1 MQELNRKAQ
10 LRYGLIGG
18 AVLALVLIAIGVI
31 YVLPLGKATYAADMS
46 ETGSIKAG
54 DDVRIA
60 GVPVGKVTALK
71 LQSDRVTMTFTV
83 ERDIFIGDATTLDIK
98 MLTAAGGHFV
108 AVSPAGTNPLGS
120 KPIPTDHVKLPYSL
134 GRAFQDA
141 SKPIAEVDG
150 NTLRKNFA
158 TLEASL
164 AGNPDG
170 LRQIGNAMDSFVD
183 LLDRQNKDVS
193 AALAVADEYL
203 RTVDG
208 AKSLIGELITK
219 LNTLETSMGD
229 KRDEI
234 RESLA
239 LVARLLSRIAA
250 IEPSWHTRLEPLVQ
264 KLADAIPQLQRA
276 AQRLD
281 GVIASVHEV
290 GRKVQQMTSPGGV
303 VLDQSSGLCIP
314 LPGKV
319 C

>member
-1 MQELNRKAQ
+1 MQELNPKSQ
-10 LRYGLIGG
+10 LRLGLIGA
-18 AVLALVLIAIGVI
+18 AVLGLVLIATGVI
-31 YVLPLGKATYAADMS
+31 YILPLGKATYTAEMS

-60 GVPVGKVTALK
+60 GVPVGKVTALS
-71 LQSDRVTMTFTV
+71 LQSDRVAMTFTV
-83 ERDIFIGDATTLDIK
+83 EGDIFMGDATTLDIR
-98 MLTAAGGHFV
+98 MLTAAGGHYV

-120 KPIPTDHVKLPYSL
+120 KPIPSDHVKLPYSL

-150 NTLRKNFA
+150 STLRKNFA

-164 AGNPDG
+164 SGNPDS

-183 LLDRQNKDVS
+183 LLDRQSKDVS

-208 AKSLIGELITK
+208 AKSLLGELITK

-250 IEPSWHTRLEPLVQ
+250 IEPSWQTRLQPLVQ
-264 KLADAIPQLQRA
+264 KLADAIPQLQSA

-281 GVIASVHEV
+281 GAVTNVHDI
-290 GRKVQQMTSPGGV
+290 GRKVLQMTSPDGV
-303 VLDQSSGLCIP
+303 VPDQSSGLCIP